1 MCSPCDYSTVN
12 SPSAVLPEPTTTHA
26 TPLVGPP
33 RHTIVEDMLAILTG
47 TITTSL
53 GLFLLKS
60 AGAVTGGTAGLSLLI
75 SYAAALPFP
84 VLFLLVNAPFFAL
97 ALWKKGVAFTV
108 RTIITVGLVSLFSSI
123 IPSLVSFEHL
133 DAVYGILVGNLLAGV
148 GMLILFR
155 HGSSLGGF
163 NVLALL
169 MQEKFGWRAGYVQMG
184 LDVAVVIAALAVVS
198 PTIVLISALGAAVL
212 NVVLA
217 LNHRPGRYVA
227 G

>member
-1 MCSPCDYSTVN
+1 MTSSP
-12 SPSAVLPEPTTTHA
+12 VLPPLA
-26 TPLVGPP
+26 VPASTPVTQASPG
-33 RHTIVEDMLAILTG
+33 HTIVEDILAILTG

-75 SYAAALPFP
+75 SYATALPFP
-84 VLFLLVNAPFFAL
+84 VLLLVVNAPFFAL
-97 ALWKKGVAFTV
+97 AFWKKGIAFTV
-108 RTIITVGLVSLFSSI
+108 RTIVTVGLLSLFSSV
-123 IPSLVSFEHL
+123 IPTLVRFEHI
-133 DAVYGILVGNLLAGV
+133 DAVFGILVGNLLAGV

-169 MQEKFGWRAGYVQMG
+169 MQEKFGWRAGYVQMA
-184 LDVAVVIAALAVVS
+184 LDVTVVLVSFAVVS
-198 PTIVLISALGAAVL
+198 PWVVLLSALGAAVL
-212 NVVLA
+212 NIVLA

>member
-1 MCSPCDYSTVN
+1 MTTSP
-12 SPSAVLPEPTTTHA
+12 VLPDSSVPA
-26 TPLVGPP
+26 PLPLAVSGAP
-33 RHTIVEDMLAILTG
+33 RHTIVEDVLAILTG

-60 AGAVTGGTAGLSLLI
+60 AGAVTGGTAGLSLLV
-75 SYAAALPFP
+75 SYATSLPFP
-84 VLFLLVNAPFFAL
+84 VLLLAVNAPFFVL
-97 ALWKKGVAFTV
+97 AFWKKGVSFTI
-108 RTIITVGLVSLFSSI
+108 RTIITVGLLSLFSAI
-123 IPSLVSFEHL
+123 IPSMVSLEHINPVFG
-133 DAVYGILVGNLLAGV
+133 ALVGNLLAGV

-169 MQEKFGWRAGYVQMG
+169 MQEKFGWRAGYVQMV
-184 LDVAVVIAALAVVS
+184 LDVTVVLASFAVVS
-198 PTIVLISALGAAVL
+198 PWTVLLSALGAAVL